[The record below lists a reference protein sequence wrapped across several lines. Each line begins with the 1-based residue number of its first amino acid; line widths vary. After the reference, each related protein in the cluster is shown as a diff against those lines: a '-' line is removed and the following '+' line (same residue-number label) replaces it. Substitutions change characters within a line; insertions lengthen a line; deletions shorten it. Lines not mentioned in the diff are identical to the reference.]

1 MELVASGEAEIAPQT
16 ASLRLEDTAL
26 RHKIRE
32 YAKHQRKDL
41 RTNATDA
48 LRFGLGQIRDEIREL
63 ENLSVKDVH
72 GLAGRIKRRKH
83 ATTEDMYRLSH
94 AFLQSNDNINAF
106 AATQGAVQVIVKELT
121 GADVQRQID
130 AAECLCNLS
139 LGEAHVCEKITT
151 LAGSYLVTYLN
162 SQESR
167 LKRSCLWTLANIL
180 ASCQKSA
187 KTLLQMQLATK
198 LWKLYTSDVQDYA
211 EDAGIC
217 LHLIATHA
225 ASLLPAED
233 RRYIAEHLHEKQPRQ
248 PGGEYYMYIVFQ
260 LDLVALESK
269 LCVSQLQH
277 FIEFLSSSELDYN
290 NLKQQ
295 LQIVYG
301 VQVLSN
307 IFATLSSIELKQQ
320 LDIENLISALN
331 KLFVLGNANLTKDLL
346 QLLRNLMNLQVLNRE
361 QLLGKIRVYDCPIS
375 V

>member
-1 MELVASGEAEIAPQT
+1 MELEASGEVETAPQA

-121 GADVQRQID
+121 GTNVQRQID

-225 ASLLPAED
+225 GSLLPAED
-233 RRYIAEHLHEKQPRQ
+233 RRYIAEHLHEKQPTQ

-260 LDLVALESK
+260 LNLVALESK
-269 LCVSQLQH
+269 LCVSKLQH

-295 LQIVYG
+295 LPIVYG

-307 IFATLSSIELKQQ
+307 IFATLSSSELNQQ
-320 LDIENLISALN
+320 MDIENLINALN
-331 KLFVLGNANLTKDLL
+331 KLFLLGNANLTKDLL
-346 QLLRNLMNLQVLNRE
+346 QLLRNLMDLNLFNKE
-361 QLLGKIRVYDCPIS
+361 QLLGKLRVYDCPIS